1 MTKKYFGTDGIRGT
15 VNKGNINGEMFFKFG
30 LAAGTFFKNQKKTKQ
45 IAIIAKDTRLSGY
58 TLEPALVS
66 GLTSAGIHVFTL
78 GPLPTN
84 GLAMLTKSM
93 KANMGVMITASH
105 NQYYDNGLKLFG
117 PDGLKLSD
125 KIENKIEA
133 LIDQKTIVNLSKPKV
148 LGRVKRLE
156 NGTEEYIKIL
166 RKNFP
171 KNFNLKGVKIAI
183 DCANGAGY
191 KSGPSLLKSLGAK
204 VITIGAKPN
213 GFNINYRCGSTYP
226 KKIQIAVKKHKAD
239 IGISLDGDADR
250 VIMCDEKGNII
261 DGDQIIAALAK
272 RWKNKNMLRGGVVG
286 TLMSNYGLEKFLK
299 RNKIKFLRSDVGD
312 RYVKE
317 KMKRNKFNLGGEQSG
332 HIILG
337 KFATTGDGILV
348 ALEMLFSLRKGKKA
362 SKLFN
367 VFKKTPQILEN
378 IEVKDKN
385 IIDSIRCKKAIK
397 LASKI
402 INGKGSLLVRKS
414 GTESK
419 IRIMVESYNK
429 RINKKCIEIIKRTI
443 K

>member
-1 MTKKYFGTDGIRGT
+1 M
-15 VNKGNINGEMFFKFG
+15 
-30 LAAGTFFKNQKKTKQ
+30 
-45 IAIIAKDTRLSGY
+45 
-58 TLEPALVS
+58 
-66 GLTSAGIHVFTL
+66 
-78 GPLPTN
+78 
-84 GLAMLTKSM
+84 
-93 KANMGVMITASH
+93 
-105 NQYYDNGLKLFG
+105 
-117 PDGLKLSD
+117 
-125 KIENKIEA
+125 
-133 LIDQKTIVNLSKPKV
+133 
-148 LGRVKRLE
+148 
-156 NGTEEYIKIL
+156 
-166 RKNFP
+166 
-171 KNFNLKGVKIAI
+171 
-183 DCANGAGY
+183 
-191 KSGPSLLKSLGAK
+191 GAK

-348 ALEMLFSLRKGKKA
+348 ALEMLFSLRKRKKA

-367 VFKKTPQILEN
+367 VFKKTPQILKN

-429 RINKKCIEIIKRTI
+429 RINKKCIEIVKRTI

>member
-1 MTKKYFGTDGIRGT
+1 MSKKYFGTDGIRGT

-385 IIDSIRCKKAIK
+385 IIDSIGCKKAIK